1 MADLFGPST
10 GGEWSRLLFAASLDA
25 VLVIDDKSNIL
36 FANPAVRDVFGYAPE
51 QLTGKPL
58 FMLQPERLREAH
70 RRAMARYMTTG
81 EQRLDWR
88 AMRTFALHRDGREF
102 PVEIAFTGLSPR
114 RFGGFIR
121 DISERVNA
129 ERALE
134 ASEARYRELVDN
146 ANDIV
151 YTHDL
156 QGAFTYVNAAGVRT
170 YGWSAEEL
178 SSMSINDI
186 VDPDHLELAR
196 AKTLEKIFGDSDVTL
211 PYPILTRSRDGREI
225 WVEVNTRIV
234 RNNEG
239 APVAVQGIARDVT
252 ARHQAEEALA
262 RTQDFRDLVLES
274 TSNAIAVFDMDGR
287 MTMVNRRLCEMTG
300 YSQEEMVGQRFT
312 DLFDPRVEPA
322 ATKGLRAVLEGEVI
336 DSLEFEAVR
345 KDGVA
350 FIARA
355 TLRPLLDG
363 GRIIGAIG
371 TADDVTVHRR
381 NDALLASQRQLME
394 MIAVGATLEEVLN
407 QISTTVERQ
416 APPGRCSILL
426 LDQDGV
432 HLRPGAAPS
441 MPESFVAATDGLEIG
456 PRVGTCGTAAWR
468 GESVVSEDVASDPLF
483 DGVHEVMASYGIAA
497 SWSVPILSGAGDVL
511 GTFAMYHA
519 ERHVPTPHE
528 EQTIAVFSHVA
539 GIAIERTRA
548 ARKAAEQTRLL
559 AEKSSQLEDA
569 LDAERE
575 RARRDPLTGALNH
588 AVIAD
593 EVRRLIDDAS
603 VRSFALAMVDVDGL
617 KAVNDTYGHQIGDEV
632 LLAVA
637 ASLKTDG
644 AIVGRYGGDEFVAI
658 LLDVDR
664 GAAARYRERVTE
676 ALDAVEL
683 RDPDT
688 GSRIHIDASI
698 GLAIYPE
705 EGDAVEDL
713 IKLSDSAMYASRRQ
727 RADLSASAAF
737 ARIHGGDRAAEI
749 VGEIVPFLTSPGN
762 LQEKLNLV
770 AGRVNAG
777 AGYDGVNFT
786 LYGNAGPGARSASF
800 SPDSNDAADEYS
812 QTSMPKEEPGP
823 LRILLEA
830 TRRPV
835 IIDDIS
841 TSEFTTPEQR
851 KILGSVGIRSGL
863 VVPMVWRGTLVGAIS
878 VGSKREAAFGPRDA
892 QFLTAIA
899 TQVTAIVRTAA
910 LVDDLQSASDR
921 LLQAQTE
928 TVLMLAAAAEAHDDT
943 TGRHLKRVRGIAQ
956 AIAIELGYNEAKAKE
971 IGLAAVLHD
980 IGKIR
985 VPDYV
990 LASSASLSD
999 QEWALMKEHT
1009 VWGSEFLGSRGGF
1022 ELAMQVA
1029 RSHHERWDGSGYPD
1043 GLAGDHIP
1051 EAAAITSVADSLDA
1065 MISDRPYRP
1074 GRPLDDAIHE
1084 IEAWSGRQF
1093 SPNVVEALLAIY
1105 RRGALGYLTTDDIP
1119 QDLAA

>member
-1 MADLFGPST
+1 MLGKRFNELFQP
-10 GGEWSRLLFAASLDA
+10 RVD
-25 VLVIDDKSNIL
+25 
-36 FANPAVRDVFGYAPE
+36 PAV
-51 QLTGKPL
+51 
-58 FMLQPERLREAH
+58 
-70 RRAMARYMTTG
+70 TT
-81 EQRLDWR
+81 R
-88 AMRTFALHRDGREF
+88 
-102 PVEIAFTGLSPR
+102 
-114 RFGGFIR
+114 
-121 DISERVNA
+121 
-129 ERALE
+129 
-134 ASEARYRELVDN
+134 
-146 ANDIV
+146 
-151 YTHDL
+151 
-156 QGAFTYVNAAGVRT
+156 
-170 YGWSAEEL
+170 
-178 SSMSINDI
+178 
-186 VDPDHLELAR
+186 
-196 AKTLEKIFGDSDVTL
+196 
-211 PYPILTRSRDGREI
+211 
-225 WVEVNTRIV
+225 
-234 RNNEG
+234 
-239 APVAVQGIARDVT
+239 
-252 ARHQAEEALA
+252 
-262 RTQDFRDLVLES
+262 
-274 TSNAIAVFDMDGR
+274 
-287 MTMVNRRLCEMTG
+287 
-300 YSQEEMVGQRFT
+300 
-312 DLFDPRVEPA
+312 
-322 ATKGLRAVLEGEVI
+322 GLRAVLDDGEAV
-336 DSLEFEAVR
+336 DALEFEAVR

-355 TLRPLLDG
+355 MLRPLMDG

-394 MIAVGATLEEVLN
+394 MIAVGATLEDVLD
-407 QISTTVERQ
+407 QIARTVERQ
-416 APPGRCSILL
+416 APPARCSILL
-426 LDQDGV
+426 LDEDGV

-441 MPESFVAATDGLEIG
+441 MPETFVAVTDGLEIG
-456 PRVGTCGTAAWR
+456 PQVGTCGTAAWR
-468 GESVVSEDVASDPLF
+468 GESVVSEDVGSDPLF
-483 DGVHEVMASYGIAA
+483 EGVREVMASYDIAA
-497 SWSVPILSGAGDVL
+497 SWSVPILSGAGVVL
-511 GTFAMYHA
+511 GTFAIYHS

-559 AEKSSQLEDA
+559 AEKSSQLENA

-575 RARRDPLTGALNH
+575 RARRDPLTGSLNH

-603 VRSFALAMVDVDGL
+603 VQSFALAMVDVDGL

-658 LLDVDR
+658 LLNVDR
-664 GAAARYRERVTE
+664 EAAARYRGRVTE
-676 ALDAVEL
+676 ALDAVDL

-688 GSRIHIDASI
+688 GSRIHIDASV

-737 ARIHGGDRAAEI
+737 ARIHG
-749 VGEIVPFLTSPGN
+749 SPGN

-786 LYGNAGPGARSASF
+786 LYGNAGPDARSASF
-800 SPDSNDAADEYS
+800 SPDSNTAADEYS

-835 IIDDIS
+835 IIDDVS

-851 KILGSVGIRSGL
+851 QILASVGIRSGL

-878 VGSKREAAFGPRDA
+878 VGSKRESAFGPRDA

-1043 GLAGDHIP
+1043 GLTGERIP

-1093 SPNVVEALLAIY
+1093 SPKVVDALLVIY
-1105 RRGALGYLTTDDIP
+1105 RRGGLAYLTTDDIP